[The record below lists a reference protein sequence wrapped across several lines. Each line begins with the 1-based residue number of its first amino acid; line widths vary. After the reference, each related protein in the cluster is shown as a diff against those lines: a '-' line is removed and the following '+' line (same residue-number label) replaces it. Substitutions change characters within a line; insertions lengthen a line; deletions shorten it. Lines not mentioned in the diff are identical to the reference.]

1 MAQLLSGLLR
11 LYQTESGSVSRREPA
26 ETGPA
31 AKHWNAESV
40 PRMLPKAK
48 RSCLRKRN
56 DPACVTSRSRWSQEK
71 RSMSNPPIIRRLC
84 LSTAN
89 RHMLT
94 LVMSLTVV
102 FSMPAIVSAQG
113 PPVGE
118 TFTTRVDLALKDLE
132 EGLGSSQRQNLFQVQ
147 KFLGEGK
154 LEQAEPL
161 VDKVLEFFEKETTD
175 TRVDYVSVANRA
187 TRALPEGALG
197 RTQACLAR
205 LVLRLG
211 PAQERMD
218 RLVAKALEGSRKL
231 AEQGGRGTAVRG
243 RVVHRARL
251 RVYAIAPLRRGVEVL
266 RKGDRAG
273 ANRPDGERV

>member
-1 MAQLLSGLLR
+1 
-11 LYQTESGSVSRREPA
+11 
-26 ETGPA
+26 
-31 AKHWNAESV
+31 
-40 PRMLPKAK
+40 
-48 RSCLRKRN
+48 
-56 DPACVTSRSRWSQEK
+56 
-71 RSMSNPPIIRRLC
+71 MSNPPIIRRLC

-175 TRVDYVSVANRA
+175 TRVDYVSVANPRNSSVTRRS
-187 TRALPEGALG
+187 TRANASSSGSTGA
-197 RTQACLAR
+197 TA
-205 LVLRLG
+205 G
-211 PAQERMD
+211 PC
-218 RLVAKALEGSRKL
+218 SRKD
-231 AEQGGRGTAVRG
+231 GS
-243 RVVHRARL
+243 
-251 RVYAIAPLRRGVEVL
+251 PRREN
-266 RKGDRAG
+266 A
-273 ANRPDGERV
+273 